1 MGVGETVNVDERGRI
16 LIPAEIR
23 RKIGNRAFS
32 VEMADKDTII
42 LRAVKDRGALADRV
56 KSISLAG
63 DADRANVDAAAVK
76 DQYGGR
82 RVEDN

>member
-1 MGVGETVNVDERGRI
+1 MGVGETVNVDDRGRI

-23 RKIGNRAFS
+23 RKISNRAFS

-42 LRAVKDRGALADRV
+42 LRAVKDRGGLADRV
-56 KSISLAG
+56 KSISLTG

-76 DQYGGR
+76 DRYGGKR
-82 RVEDN
+82 SEGN